1 MKIDDRSD
9 LNGVSSSAAK
19 GAAGVEGAA
28 RQEAGRKADRT
39 GSDRAELSGLAGK
52 ISRAASLEADERAA
66 NVERLRLEVANRVY
80 QPDPADISRGIVK
93 DAIAIAAASGG
104 SQES

>member
-9 LNGVSSSAAK
+9 LNGVSASGAK

-39 GSDRAELSGLAGK
+39 GSDHAELSGLAGK
-52 ISRAASLEADERAA
+52 ISRAAGQEGEQRAA
-66 NVERLRLEVANRVY
+66 NVERLRLDVANGVY

-93 DAIAIAAASGG
+93 DAIINAATAGG
-104 SQES
+104 SQEK